1 LLIEQHY
8 KYHFIRCL
16 KPFPRHVNCQDK
28 RILEE
33 GTINKNELIIHKKLK
48 QIMKSGLVL
57 FPFSLVSANFMSVDR
72 SNHDEPLNTCKC
84 HEAHK
89 RTVEN
94 KIQINFH

>member
-1 LLIEQHY
+1 M
-8 KYHFIRCL
+8 
-16 KPFPRHVNCQDK
+16 
-28 RILEE
+28 
-33 GTINKNELIIHKKLK
+33 KK
-48 QIMKSGLVL
+48 SDLVL

-72 SNHDEPLNTCKC
+72 SNHDEPPNTCKC